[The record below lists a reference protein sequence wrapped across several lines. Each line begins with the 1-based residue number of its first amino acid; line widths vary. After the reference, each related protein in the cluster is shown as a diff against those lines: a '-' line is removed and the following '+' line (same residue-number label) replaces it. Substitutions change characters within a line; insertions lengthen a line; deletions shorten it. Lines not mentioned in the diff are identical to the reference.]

1 MFSPGRFP
9 LPVFAIPERFPLLI
23 LLHDDDEGRI
33 NFSVALS
40 PKTTRTRNNKTHL
53 CIASQKWDT

>member
-23 LLHDDDEGRI
+23 LLHDDMMMMKDE
-33 NFSVALS
+33 
-40 PKTTRTRNNKTHL
+40 
-53 CIASQKWDT
+53 